1 MSYVSIL
8 PQGAVINNIEIKREA
23 ELPAKTYKI
32 KNNKIVG
39 FCDGKEALEQTI
51 YFILST
57 ERYNYLIYSNSYGS
71 ELNLISELDRDI
83 GKSELKRR
91 ISEAILQDDRVNNV
105 TNFEFSYEKDSVL
118 IKFTVFSIYGDIKI
132 EKEVN

>member
-1 MSYVSIL
+1 MSYISIL
-8 PQGAVINNIEIKREA
+8 PQGAIINDIEIKKDSLQA
-23 ELPAKTYKI
+23 TKTYRI
-32 KNNKIVG
+32 KDNTIVG
-39 FCDGKEALEQTI
+39 LCDGKEALEQTI
-51 YFILST
+51 YFILNT
-57 ERYNYLIYSNSYGS
+57 ERYNFLIYSNSYGS
-71 ELNLISELDRDI
+71 ELNLVSELDRDI
-83 GKSELKRR
+83 AKSELKRR

>member
-8 PQGAVINNIEIKREA
+8 PQGAIINDIEIKKDS
-23 ELPAKTYKI
+23 LQVAKTYKI
-32 KNNKIVG
+32 KDNKIVG
-39 FCDGKEALEQTI
+39 FCDGKEALKQTI

-83 GKSELKRR
+83 AKSELKRR

>member
-1 MSYVSIL
+1 MGYVSIL

-83 GKSELKRR
+83 AKSELKRR

>member
-8 PQGAVINNIEIKREA
+8 PQGAVINNIEIKE
-23 ELPAKTYKI
+23 ESKQVSKTYKI
-32 KNNKIVG
+32 EENKIVG

-51 YFILST
+51 FFILNT

-71 ELNLISELDRDI
+71 ELNVISELDKDI
-83 GKSELKRR
+83 AISELKRR
-91 ISEAILQDDRVNNV
+91 ISDAILQDDRVDNV
-105 TNFEFSYEKDSVL
+105 GNFEFSYGEDSVL
-118 IKFTVFSIYGDIKI
+118 VKFTVFSIYGNIKI